1 MFINYHLLK
10 DFGITFLYFIKSMFL
25 YYKMWLTT
33 MINAHKIK
41 EEFLYLM
48 GKDGKLLVEPKN
60 TFEDFKL
67 IYVFFI

>member
-1 MFINYHLLK
+1 
-10 DFGITFLYFIKSMFL
+10 
-25 YYKMWLTT
+25 